1 MIKVTVT
8 GWHHGLNKVQLNHLL
23 RQHTGCGLAAA
34 KRAVDQLLAGEV
46 LTYQF
51 PDPESASAFCRSTSA
66 VGAICTTVDNGPE
79 SDPARLEGDIVKSG
93 EIVSKPV

>member
-8 GWHHGLNKVQLNHLL
+8 GWNHGLNKVQLNRLL
-23 RQHTGCGLAAA
+23 RQHTGCELAEA

-51 PDPESASAFCRSTSA
+51 PDPESASVFCRSASA
-66 VGAICTTVDNGPE
+66 IGAICITEEHGTG
-79 SDPARLEGDIVKSG
+79 SDPARLEGDIVKCG
-93 EIVSKPV
+93 VTVGKPG

>member
-8 GWHHGLNKVQLNHLL
+8 GWNHGLNKVQLNHLL
-23 RQHTGCGLAAA
+23 RQHTGCGLAEA

-51 PDPESASAFCRSTSA
+51 PDPESASAFYRSASA
-66 VGAICTTVDNGPE
+66 VGAICTTVEHGPG
-79 SDPARLEGDIVKSG
+79 SDSSRLEGDIVKCG
-93 EIVSKPV
+93 ATVGKPG